1 MTNLAFRKL
10 HRKTALIL
18 FIPLL
23 LTALTGI
30 AYRLGRSWFGMSKD
44 AAEIFLVIHQG
55 EYLGDQLKPIYVIL
69 VGLGLLGMVVTGL
82 IMTGLLGNTRPQKIS
97 PKLSFRTVHQLGAPI
112 IFLPLV
118 VSAISGIAYRV
129 TRSYL
134 GWTKDQAEIFMV
146 IHQGEYL
153 GDFLKPI
160 YVLLVGLGL
169 LAMLVTGLNMVRLFK
184 KRPAQN
190 LEN

>member
-23 LTALTGI
+23 LSALTGI
-30 AYRLGRSWFGMSKD
+30 AYRIGRSWFGMSKD
-44 AAEIFLVIHQG
+44 TAEIFMVIHQG
-55 EYLGDQLKPIYVIL
+55 EYLGTPLKPIYVLL

-82 IMTGLLGNTRPQKIS
+82 SMTRLLGNTRPKKTS
-97 PKLSFRTVHQLGAPI
+97 PKIDFRTVHRLVAPI

-118 VSAISGIAYRV
+118 VSGITGIAYRI

-134 GWTKDQAEIFMV
+134 GWTKDQSEIFMV

-153 GDFLKPI
+153 GEFFKPI

-169 LAMLVTGLNMVRLFK
+169 LVMLVSGLNMIRLFK
-184 KRPAQN
+184 KRPAPN